1 MYDIL
6 IVGGGPAGLTAAIY
20 GLRAGKTVLVVEKGG
35 FGGQIAFSPKVEN
48 IPGTKLISGAEF
60 ADQLTEQAMA
70 LGADVELETVTG
82 VEKLD
87 GFFRVE
93 TEEGS
98 SFEAKAVILALGVK
112 HRMLGLPGEEE
123 LIGHGISFCAVCDGA
138 FYEGQEVAMIGG
150 GNSALQEA
158 LLLSEVCKKVTVVQ
172 NLADFTGE
180 KKLAELLIQKEN
192 VQVYFSTVVAGYK
205 SENGDLT
212 GLRLHNEV
220 SGEEF
225 DLEDHRGQVVV
236 LNFWYTECSSCVK
249 ELPHFYD
256 VAREYGDKLTIIAIH
271 VEQSY
276 MEGKVTDW
284 INTDQRADPKWND
297 GTMLIGWDDG
307 LECQKGFGI
316 QACPVTVV
324 IDGDGVITSII
335 NGGMKRQEL
344 VDEVEKALNN

>member
-1 MYDIL
+1 MYDII

-20 GLRAGKTVLVVEKGG
+20 GLRAGKTVLVIEKGG

-82 VEKLD
+82 AEKLAD
-87 GFFRVE
+87 HFRVD

-98 SFEAKAVILALGVK
+98 SYEAKSVILALGVK

-180 KKLAELLIQKEN
+180 KKLAEALLQKQN
-192 VQVYFSTVVAGYK
+192 VQVHFSTLVAGYK
-205 SENGDLT
+205 TENGELT
-212 GLRLHNEV
+212 GLQLKREN
-220 SGEEF
+220 GEEF
-225 DLEDHRGQVVV
+225 EIRVDGAFLAVGLEPRNGAFAHMAKTNAWGYFDSGEDCATQTEGLFVAGDCRSKRIRQVVTASADGAV
-236 LNFWYTECSSCVK
+236 AAMAACS
-249 ELPHFYD
+249 H
-256 VAREYGDKLTIIAIH
+256 
-271 VEQSY
+271 
-276 MEGKVTDW
+276 
-284 INTDQRADPKWND
+284 
-297 GTMLIGWDDG
+297 
-307 LECQKGFGI
+307 LE
-316 QACPVTVV
+316 
-324 IDGDGVITSII
+324 
-335 NGGMKRQEL
+335 R
-344 VDEVEKALNN
+344 